1 MDHSSIDKQTYI
13 QQLLS
18 GRKRVL
24 LTSAASQRSLPFDH
38 SVERFQHSCGDAG
51 DEFVARMLSD
61 LRALEAKRKMTE
73 LAAIRRALSR
83 IEGGTCETCEHCG
96 MEIADDHPKAR
107 PTATHG
113 VDSQAARQRTYR

>member
-24 LTSAASQRSLPFDH
+24 LTSAAAQRSLPFD
-38 SVERFQHSCGDAG
+38 ERFQHSCGDAG

-61 LRALEAKRKMTE
+61 LRALEAKRKLTE

-83 IEGGTCETCEHCG
+83 MEG
-96 MEIADDHPKAR
+96 
-107 PTATHG
+107 ATH
-113 VDSQAARQRTYR
+113 R